1 METLLIVSG
10 MVLEGI
16 WILMV
21 SGGVLTVVGILKVS
35 ELVIVGGW
43 DINGLMFDFPFVNF
57 MWSAAFSRYL
67 ESLYGL

>member
-43 DINGLMFDFPFVNF
+43 DIND
-57 MWSAAFSRYL
+57 
-67 ESLYGL
+67 